1 MITNL
6 YSALKEIHKRSKK
19 EKQFSFENH
28 DIFNSIFPF
37 FLFFSHKKNSQEKIK
52 HDVQKGLDIDSNIFF
67 FSSARMSLYFLL
79 LNIKIEKRK
88 YVVVQAFTCG
98 VVVNSIIRAGYEP
111 LYVDI
116 DPNNLGTSFESFKEL
131 YSKYSE
137 SIRAVIVQHSFG
149 VPALIIK
156 FVEFCSNKNIFV
168 IEDCATTLG
177 SKSNKITCGNF
188 GDAAIWS
195 FDVTKPLSIGTG
207 GLLSIKDKRFY
218 EFLDYRYSLLPIQS
232 RKEFLFFSISYIIR
246 QFANK
251 IISNSYLK
259 RFLIEFLIAT
269 LSKII
274 SFNGYSE
281 DWTYSKKMPISYKY
295 PSRLHPLFILSIHK
309 SLKAFIKVQQ
319 IRIDSYLQIRENNSL
334 NKAFKYNFQKNCEII
349 PSRILFDRGNN
360 NFICNLIDQGKA
372 WFIKPLQGID
382 YNSGDKRIRYKK
394 GLAPVS
400 EILIKKTYSIP
411 VNFKLISKIKSI
423 K

>member
-6 YSALKEIHKRSKK
+6 FSALKVIHRRSKK

-37 FLFFSHKKNSQEKIK
+37 LSVFLYKKYSLEK
-52 HDVQKGLDIDSNIFF
+52 VQSDIRRSLDIKSNIFF

-116 DPNNLGTSFESFKEL
+116 DPNNLGTSFESFRDL
-131 YSKYSE
+131 YKKYSE

-149 VPALIIK
+149 VPAQINNFI
-156 FVEFCSNKNIFV
+156 EFCSNKNIFV

-177 SKSNKITCGNF
+177 SKSNKIVCGNF

-218 EFLDYRYSLLPIQS
+218 DFLDSKYCLLPTQS
-232 RKEFLFFSISYIIR
+232 KKEFLFFSISYLIR
-246 QFANK
+246 QFSNK
-251 IISNSYLK
+251 IMLNSYLK
-259 RFLIEFLIAT
+259 RFLIEFSVAI
-269 LSKII
+269 LSKFT

-281 DWTYSKKMPISYKY
+281 DWNYSKKMPKSYKY
-295 PSRLHPLFILSIHK
+295 PSRLHPLFIFSIHK
-309 SLKAFIKVQQ
+309 SLVAFIKVQK
-319 IRIDSYLQIRENNSL
+319 IRIDTYNHIKENYGL
-334 NKAFKYNFQKNCEII
+334 YGAF
-349 PSRILFDRGNN
+349 
-360 NFICNLIDQGKA
+360 
-372 WFIKPLQGID
+372 
-382 YNSGDKRIRYKK
+382 
-394 GLAPVS
+394 
-400 EILIKKTYSIP
+400 
-411 VNFKLISKIKSI
+411 
-423 K
+423 